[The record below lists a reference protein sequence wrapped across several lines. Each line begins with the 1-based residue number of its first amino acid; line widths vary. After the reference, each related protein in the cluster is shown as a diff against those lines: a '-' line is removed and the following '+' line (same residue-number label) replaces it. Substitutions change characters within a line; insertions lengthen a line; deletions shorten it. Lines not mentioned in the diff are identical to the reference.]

1 MTHKK
6 EQKNLKKLRVIFKL
20 KQMSNHKILIIMN
33 NLEILNK
40 EQVVIETQEVF
51 DQIKKAV
58 GMIPNLY
65 AVAAHSHAGLQALL
79 GLGETLK
86 GGNFSSKEEEAIAL
100 TVGQANN
107 CGYCLSAHTALGK
120 MRGFSQAETI
130 DIRTGEIDDIKLK
143 VLTDL
148 AREITATRGLPTQ
161 TGIDRFFAVGYSRG
175 ALVDLI
181 GFVAL
186 NTFTNYLNHIADTE
200 IDFPVAPSLKKAA

>member
-1 MTHKK
+1 MK
-6 EQKNLKKLRVIFKL
+6 
-20 KQMSNHKILIIMN
+20 

-161 TGIDRFFAVGYSRG
+161 AGIYRFFAVGYSRG